1 MNLEKHSFNTY
12 IKDDSVVYDI
22 GAHLGELSVAALDRG
37 AKIVHA
43 FEPSDFN
50 IRELTALAEQK
61 PQINVHHVGLHLKN
75 YSCFTRFKDCAD
87 NRLPIELDTP
97 QNIKYVNLED
107 YVIGNQLELPDF
119 IKMDIEGMEAL
130 VLTTFDF
137 LFKGVRPVIYTEIH
151 AAERGQTL
159 QNYKDNPHWKY
170 PDEGGFDFNDLKALN
185 YKIYKPEGEVSSD
198 EDYNPAQKT
207 HSGLLLVP
215 QN

>member
-1 MNLEKHSFNTY
+1 MNLEKHAFNTY
-12 IKDDSVVYDI
+12 ITDDTIVYDI
-22 GAHLGELSVAALDRG
+22 GAHLGELSVEALRLG
-37 AKIVHA
+37 AKEVHA

-50 IRELTALAEQK
+50 IRELRAAAENR
-61 PQINVHHVGLHLKN
+61 PQMTVHHVGLHVKD

-87 NRLPIELDTP
+87 NRLPIALDTP
-97 QNIKYVNLED
+97 QNIRYVTLQD
-107 YVIGNQLELPDF
+107 YVVANQLELPGF

-137 LFKGVRPVIYTEIH
+137 LFNGVRPVIYTEIH

-159 QNYKDNPHWKY
+159 QNYKDNPHWKW

-185 YKIYKPEGEVSSD
+185 YKVYKAEGEVSSD
-198 EDYNPAQKT
+198 EDYNPASKT